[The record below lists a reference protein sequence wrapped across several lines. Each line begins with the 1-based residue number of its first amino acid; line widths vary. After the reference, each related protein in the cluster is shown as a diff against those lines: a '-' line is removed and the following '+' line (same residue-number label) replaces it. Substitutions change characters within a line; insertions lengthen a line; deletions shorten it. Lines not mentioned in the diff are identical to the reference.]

1 MITSSPSPV
10 QKVDGRLL
18 DRLVD
23 GELAAGERA
32 AVLAALDAEPD
43 GWRRCAVAFLEAQ
56 AWRGALRGESH
67 VNAVDAAADAT
78 VRPIR
83 IARRGGVAAGL
94 AAAFVVAFLAGFLAR
109 GSSGNQST
117 SETPGHAPFAARTT
131 QASPSPTATLP
142 APPPARPRGL
152 LTESTGAESRVRLP
166 LLTAGADSNSNTLR
180 QPSALPEYVRRQLE
194 RQGYQVEGD
203 RQVVSVALEDGRSV
217 AVPVER
223 LKYRYVGYRVH

>member
-1 MITSSPSPV
+1 MTTNAVSPV
-10 QKVDGRLL
+10 RTVDDGLL

-32 AVLAALDAEPD
+32 AVLSALDAEPD
-43 GWRRCAVAFLEAQ
+43 GWRRCAVALLEAQ
-56 AWRGALRGESH
+56 AWRGALQGEPRL
-67 VNAVDAAADAT
+67 NAVDAPAADAT
-78 VRPIR
+78 VRPMR

-94 AAAFVVAFLAGFLAR
+94 AAAFVVAFLTGFLAR
-109 GSSGNQST
+109 GGSGNQSA
-117 SETPGHAPFAARTT
+117 SETSGHSPFAARTT
-131 QASPSPTATLP
+131 QTSPPLPTTRP
-142 APPPARPRGL
+142 TPTPARPLELVTG
-152 LTESTGAESRVRLP
+152 STGAESRVRLP
-166 LLTAGADSNSNTLR
+166 LLTAGADSDTLR

-203 RQVVSVALEDGRSV
+203 QQVVSVALEDGRSV